1 MTRFLVAGFLSVFVL
16 AQNAASSAADKV
28 DVSFGDASVL
38 GNGAKNGRYRVDFP
52 PPPEGATDPHIYSYE
67 PACVTGVD
75 DVSARIC
82 NRLNSKCADKPNGVL
97 VQWYRS
103 QASGPQDWRSAE
115 QACMYGGEPPERPG
129 GGLVVAVTE
138 RQLRELPIVAPLLG
152 AQPGRHTLKGAETNL
167 YAEPAEQSFELTIA
181 GRRVQVRVAPVE
193 YRWSYG
199 DGTALSTAAPGG
211 PVPLEQLGERT
222 ETSHV
227 YRSTGDVT
235 ASLTTVFTGRF
246 SVDGGPLQPIAGT
259 AAVTSV
265 PRDLSVWRSEVRLYA
280 DDCNTNPNGQGC

>member
-1 MTRFLVAGFLSVFVL
+1 MNALGLAVALVL
-16 AQNAASSAADKV
+16 AAAPELPHIEKGRIESEWTDESVQVHTKSEGRV
-28 DVSFGDASVL
+28 HVSF
-38 GNGAKNGRYRVDFP
+38 P
-52 PPPEGATDPHIYSYE
+52 PLPEGVSDPYTYSYTH
-67 PACVTGVD
+67 ACLSDQVGFGDSRSCAAAAAACTEKPEGML
-75 DVSARIC
+75 VSWYRQRAGGEAE
-82 NRLNSKCADKPNGVL
+82 RLNSSCLYP
-97 VQWYRS
+97 
-103 QASGPQDWRSAE
+103 
-115 QACMYGGEPPERPG
+115 GEPPERPG

-152 AQPGRHTLKGAETNL
+152 VQPGRHTLKGAETNL

-181 GRRVQVRVAPVE
+181 GRRVEVRVAPVE

-199 DGTALSTAAPGG
+199 DGTALSTAVPGG
-211 PVPLEQLGERT
+211 PVPQEQLGERT

-246 SVDGGPLQPIAGT
+246 SVDGGPFQPIAGT